1 MRKTWVVFNCIDDE
15 FELVETEE
23 QAKSE
28 VKETLK
34 YYADEAHAARLP
46 EIRVPG
52 GIERSIGYAKIV
64 MSTKIT

>member
-1 MRKTWVVFNCIDDE
+1 MRKNWVVFNCIDDE

-34 YYADEAHAARLP
+34 YYADKAHVARLP
-46 EIRVPG
+46 KIRVPD